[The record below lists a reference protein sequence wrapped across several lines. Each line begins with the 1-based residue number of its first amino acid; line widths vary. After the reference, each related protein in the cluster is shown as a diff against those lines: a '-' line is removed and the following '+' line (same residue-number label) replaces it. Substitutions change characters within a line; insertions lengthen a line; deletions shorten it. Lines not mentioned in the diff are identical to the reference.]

1 MRERTSQKSKAVSII
16 MERYKFNKRD
26 RQPGESI
33 SFYVTERKLLLEH
46 CDFGVTFEDMIRD
59 MLVCGVRSPKI
70 QQHLLAK
77 TELNFDRALKIASA
91 MERVKKM
98 SAVLKGC
105 LG

>member
-1 MRERTSQKSKAVSII
+1 
-16 MERYKFNKRD
+16 MERYKFNERD

-59 MLVCGVRSPKI
+59 RLVCGVRSPKI
-70 QQHLLAK
+70 WQHLLAE
-77 TELNFDRALKIASA
+77 TELSFDRALKIESV
-91 MERVKKM
+91 MESVEKI
-98 SAVLKGC
+98 SAVLKDR